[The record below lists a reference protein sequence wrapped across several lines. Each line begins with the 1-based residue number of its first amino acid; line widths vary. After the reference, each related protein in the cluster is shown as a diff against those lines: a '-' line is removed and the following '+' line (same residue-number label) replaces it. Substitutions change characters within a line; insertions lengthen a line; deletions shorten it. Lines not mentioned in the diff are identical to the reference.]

1 MAAQKKQAGSKE
13 QRLAVEYV
21 ILRSGKGFTDGLCS
35 GYLMYYHEV
44 AGKQLSD
51 TEVYRTLIDAVC
63 MPGYTAEFNPQY
75 PTDWL
80 DALVDNITLSAL
92 PDPSRLPSTT

>member
-1 MAAQKKQAGSKE
+1 MVAQTKQAGSKE

-63 MPGYTAEFNPQY
+63 MPGYTDEFNAGY
-75 PTDWL
+75 ATGWIE
-80 DALVDNITLSAL
+80 ALVEDRRLFAL
-92 PDPSRLPSTT
+92 PDA